1 MRDEPD
7 LLPKVFSGV
16 VENFAY
22 MFAETPEEG
31 EFPHGEPP
39 FVMARMTFSG
49 PFKGTVYLGAPEAM
63 CRDLAANVLGLKPGD
78 EPAPHLPRDAFQELL
93 SVTCG
98 HLLTA
103 LAGEDPV
110 FDLAPP
116 EMATLDQKGWET
128 FVATPGAVQLVVDE
142 HPVLLRFIP
151 QPGS

>member
-1 MRDEPD
+1 
-7 LLPKVFSGV
+7 
-16 VENFAY
+16 
-22 MFAETPEEG
+22 
-31 EFPHGEPP
+31 
-39 FVMARMTFSG
+39 MTFSG